1 MRTPCEGVVRLVLP
15 GFRSLIAKNLIE
27 KYNFSQVTAAKK
39 LGTTQ
44 ATISHYLYSKRGVKV
59 LKQLE
64 SIDSVRFLADQIAAR
79 IATQNLSP
87 VEAMLEFCE
96 LCKVLRTENVI
107 CDIHKRLIVLPETC
121 ELCHS

>member
-1 MRTPCEGVVRLVLP
+1 MRTPCEGVVKLVLP

-44 ATISHYLYSKRGVKV
+44 ATISHYLYSKRGVKI

-64 SIDSVRFLADQIAAR
+64 SIDSVRSLADQIATR

-87 VEAMLEFCE
+87 VEAMLKFCE
-96 LCKVLRTENVI
+96 LCKMLRTKDMI
-107 CDIHKRLIVLPETC
+107 CDIHKRFIALPEKC

>member
-1 MRTPCEGVVRLVLP
+1 MRTPCEGVVKFILP

-27 KYNFSQVTAAKK
+27 KYNFSEVTAAKK

-44 ATISHYLYSKRGVKV
+44 ATISHYLYSKRGVKI

-64 SIDSVRFLADQIAAR
+64 SIDYVRSLADQIAAR

-87 VEAMLEFCE
+87 AESMLKFCE
-96 LCKVLRTENVI
+96 LCKTLRTGNII
-107 CDIHKRLIVLPETC
+107 CKIHKRFIALPEKC
-121 ELCHS
+121 ELCQ

>member
-1 MRTPCEGVVRLVLP
+1 MRTPCEGVVKFILP

-44 ATISHYLYSKRGVKV
+44 ATISHYLYSKRGVKI

-64 SIDSVRFLADQIAAR
+64 SIDYVRSLADQIAAR

-87 VEAMLEFCE
+87 AESMLKFCE
-96 LCKVLRTENVI
+96 LCKTLRTGNVI
-107 CDIHKRLIVLPETC
+107 CKIHKRFIALPEKC
-121 ELCHS
+121 ELCY

>member
-1 MRTPCEGVVRLVLP
+1 MRTPCEGVVKFILP

-27 KYNFSQVTAAKK
+27 KYNFSEVTAAKK

-44 ATISHYLYSKRGVKV
+44 ATISHYLYSKRGVKL

-64 SIDSVRFLADQIAAR
+64 SIDYVRSLADQIAAR

-87 VEAMLEFCE
+87 AESMLKFCE
-96 LCKVLRTENVI
+96 LCKTLRTGNII
-107 CDIHKRLIVLPETC
+107 CKIHKRFIALPEKC
-121 ELCHS
+121 ELCQ

>member
-1 MRTPCEGVVRLVLP
+1 MRTPCEGVVKFILP

-27 KYNFSQVTAAKK
+27 KYNFSEVTAAKK

-44 ATISHYLYSKRGVKV
+44 ATISHYLYSKRGVKL

-64 SIDSVRFLADQIAAR
+64 SIDYVRSLADQIAAR

-87 VEAMLEFCE
+87 AESMLKFCE
-96 LCKVLRTENVI
+96 LCKTLRTGNII
-107 CDIHKRLIVLPETC
+107 CKVHKRFIALPEKC
-121 ELCHS
+121 ELCQ

>member
-1 MRTPCEGVVRLVLP
+1 MRTPCEGVVKFVLP

-27 KYNFSQVTAAKK
+27 KYNFSQVTAARK

-44 ATISHYLYSKRGVKV
+44 ATISHYLYSKRGVKI
-59 LKQLE
+59 LRQLE
-64 SIDSVRFLADQIAAR
+64 SIDSVRSLADQIATR

-87 VEAMLEFCE
+87 VEAMLKFCE
-96 LCKVLRTENVI
+96 LCKALRTKDVI
-107 CDIHKRLIVLPETC
+107 CHIHKRFIALPETC